1 MTTFLENLL
10 LFTATLRQAGFAISP
25 QQNMELAQALTLVD
39 IGSREQVYHAARS
52 LLVTRREQM
61 ALFEAIFNRF
71 WRNGTDGRTQ
81 PQKAPLAPRH
91 KRHSQPFTIVNYMAA
106 RAQPADREVEVVDKT
121 QTYSD
126 AELLQQK
133 LFSEMSPEELETI
146 KRLIQ
151 AMRWQV
157 SLRRTR
163 RRVPDKNGDTL
174 RLRQAMRTAV
184 RTGGIPLQLSWQSRK
199 IKQRPF
205 VLIADVSG
213 SMEKYGRLLLQFF
226 YSVSHSFG
234 EVECFVFGTRLTRI
248 THQLKLKNIDR
259 AVDEAAGDVVDWSGG
274 TRIGESL
281 RTFNRQWSRRVLR
294 RGAIVLII
302 SDGWERGD
310 VSVLRQEMRYLQAR
324 SHRLIWLNPLLGLTT
339 YQPLVEGM
347 AAALPYIDDFL
358 PVHNLQ
364 SLTELS
370 HHLGKLGQ
378 HRSVRPE
385 MNIRTRTATSG
396 GNADERGFFH
406 LENP

>member
-1 MTTFLENLL
+1 MTTFLQNLL
-10 LFTATLRQAGFAISP
+10 LFTAMLRQAGFAISP

-39 IGSREQVYHAARS
+39 MGRREQVYHAARS

-71 WRNGTDGRTQ
+71 WRNGGDGRAQ

-106 RAQPADREVEVVDKT
+106 KAQPADQEVEVMDKT

-151 AMRWQV
+151 ELRWQV
-157 SLRRTR
+157 VLRRTR
-163 RRVPDKNGDTL
+163 RRVPDKNGDML

-184 RTGGIPLQLSWQSRK
+184 RTGGVPLHLSWQSRK

-205 VLIADVSG
+205 VLIADISG

-226 YSVSHSFG
+226 YSVSHSVSQ
-234 EVECFVFGTRLTRI
+234 VECFVFGSRLTRI

-281 RTFNRQWSRRVLR
+281 HTFNRQWSRRVLR

-324 SHRLIWLNPLLGLTT
+324 SHRLIWLNPLLGLST

-370 HHLGKLGQ
+370 HHLGRLGQ
-378 HRSVRPE
+378 YRSTRPE
-385 MNIRTRTATSG
+385 MRIRHV
-396 GNADERGFFH
+396 ADTVTG
-406 LENP
+406 

>member
-10 LFTATLRQAGFAISP
+10 LFTNLLRQAGFAISP
-25 QQNMELAQALTLVD
+25 QQNVELAQALTLVD
-39 IGSREQVYHAARS
+39 IGSREQVHHAARC

-61 ALFEAIFNRF
+61 NLFDAIFNQF
-71 WRNGTDGRTQ
+71 WRNPGHGRTQ
-81 PQKAPLAPRH
+81 PQKAPIAPRH
-91 KRHSQPFTIVNYMAA
+91 KRQNQQFNIVTYMAYK
-106 RAQPADREVEVVDKT
+106 AQQADQEVEVVDKSES
-121 QTYSD
+121 YSH

-133 LFSEMSPEELETI
+133 LFSEMSPEELQTI

-151 AMRWQV
+151 EMRWQAIQ
-157 SLRRTR
+157 RQTR
-163 RRVPDKNGDTL
+163 RRVPDKNGNTL
-174 RLRQAMRTAV
+174 RLRQVMRTAV
-184 RTGGIPLQLSWQSRK
+184 RTGGVPLQLSWQSRK
-199 IKQRPF
+199 IKQRPL

-234 EVECFVFGTRLTRI
+234 QVECFVFGTRLTRI

-281 RTFNRQWSRRVLR
+281 RTFNRQWGRRVLR
-294 RGAIVLII
+294 RGAVVLIV

-324 SHRLIWLNPLLGLTT
+324 SHRLIWLNPLLGRAG

-347 AAALPYIDDFL
+347 AAALPHIDDFL

-364 SLTELS
+364 SLTKLS

-385 MNIRTRTATSG
+385 MIIRTRM
-396 GNADERGFFH
+396 NADER
-406 LENP
+406 

>member
-1 MTTFLENLL
+1 MTTFLQNLL
-10 LFTATLRQAGFAISP
+10 LFTAMLRQAGFAISP

-39 IGSREQVYHAARS
+39 MGRREQVYHAARS

-71 WRNGTDGRTQ
+71 WRNGGDGRAQ
-81 PQKAPLAPRH
+81 PQRAPLAPRH

-106 RAQPADREVEVVDKT
+106 KAQPADREVEVVDKA

-151 AMRWQV
+151 ELRWQV
-157 SLRRTR
+157 VLRRTR
-163 RRVPDKNGDTL
+163 RRVPDKNGDML

-184 RTGGIPLQLSWQSRK
+184 RTGGVPLHLSWQSRK

-205 VLIADVSG
+205 VLIADISG

-226 YSVSHSFG
+226 YSVSHSVSQ
-234 EVECFVFGTRLTRI
+234 VECFVFGSRLTRI

-281 RTFNRQWSRRVLR
+281 HTFNRQWSRRVLR

-324 SHRLIWLNPLLGLTT
+324 SHRLIWLNPLLGLST

-347 AAALPYIDDFL
+347 ATALPYIDDFL

-385 MNIRTRTATSG
+385 MRIRHV
-396 GNADERGFFH
+396 ADTVTG
-406 LENP
+406 

>member
-10 LFTATLRQAGFAISP
+10 LFTNLLRQAGFAISP
-25 QQNMELAQALTLVD
+25 QQNVELAQALTLVD
-39 IGSREQVYHAARS
+39 IGSREQVYHAARCF
-52 LLVTRREQM
+52 LVTRREQM
-61 ALFEAIFNRF
+61 NLFDAIFNQF
-71 WRNGTDGRTQ
+71 WRNPGHGRPQ
-81 PQKAPLAPRH
+81 PQKAPVAPRH
-91 KRHSQPFTIVNYMAA
+91 KRQNQQFNIVTYMAYKV
-106 RAQPADREVEVVDKT
+106 QQADQEVEVVDKSES
-121 QTYSD
+121 YSH

-133 LFSEMSPEELETI
+133 LFSEMSPEELQTI

-151 AMRWQV
+151 EMRWQAIQ
-157 SLRRTR
+157 RQTR
-163 RRVPDKNGDTL
+163 RRVPDKNGNTL
-174 RLRQAMRTAV
+174 RLRQVMRTAV
-184 RTGGIPLQLSWQSRK
+184 RTGGVPLQLSWQSRK
-199 IKQRPF
+199 IKQRPL

-234 EVECFVFGTRLTRI
+234 QVECFVFGTRLTRI

-281 RTFNRQWSRRVLR
+281 RTFNRQWGRRVLR
-294 RGAIVLII
+294 RGAVVLIV

-324 SHRLIWLNPLLGLTT
+324 SHRLIWLNPLLGRAG

-347 AAALPYIDDFL
+347 AAALPHIDDFL

-364 SLTELS
+364 SLTKLS

-385 MNIRTRTATSG
+385 MIIRTRM
-396 GNADERGFFH
+396 NADER
-406 LENP
+406 

>member
-1 MTTFLENLL
+1 MTTFMENLL
-10 LFTATLRQAGFAISP
+10 LFTTLLRQAGFAISP
-25 QQNMELAQALTLVD
+25 QQNVELAQALTLVD

-61 ALFEAIFNRF
+61 HLFEAIFNQF
-71 WRNGTDGRTQ
+71 WRNRSDGRSQ

-91 KRHSQPFTIVNYMAA
+91 KRQNQQFNIVTYMAYK
-106 RAQPADREVEVVDKT
+106 AQLADQEIEVVDKT
-121 QTYSD
+121 ESYSN

-151 AMRWQV
+151 EMRWQAIQ
-157 SLRRTR
+157 RQTR
-163 RRVPDKNGDTL
+163 RRVADKNGEML
-174 RLRQAMRTAV
+174 RLRQVMHTAV
-184 RTGGIPLQLSWQSRK
+184 RTGGVPIELSWQSRK
-199 IKQRPF
+199 IKQRPLI
-205 VLIADVSG
+205 LIADVSG
-213 SMEKYGRLLLQFF
+213 SMERYGRLLLQFF

-248 THQLKLKNIDR
+248 THELKLKNIDR
-259 AVDEAAGDVVDWSGG
+259 AVDEAARQVVDWSGG

-294 RGAIVLII
+294 RGAIVLIV

-310 VSVLRQEMRYLQAR
+310 VSMLRQEMAYLQRR
-324 SHRLIWLNPLLGLTT
+324 SHRLIWLNPLLGRAG

-347 AAALPYIDDFL
+347 AAALPHIDDFL

-370 HHLGKLGQ
+370 HHLGRLSQ

-385 MNIRTRTATSG
+385 MRIRIA
-396 GNADERGFFH
+396 ADTVTG
-406 LENP
+406 

>member
-1 MTTFLENLL
+1 MTTILQNIL
-10 LFTATLRQAGFAISP
+10 LFTATLRRAGFTISP

-71 WRNGTDGRTQ
+71 WRHGADGRTQ

-106 RAQPADREVEVVDKT
+106 RAQPADREVEVVDKA

-133 LFSEMSPEELETI
+133 LFSEMSPQELETI

-151 AMRWQV
+151 EMRWQV
-157 SLRRTR
+157 SLRHTR
-163 RRVPDKNGDTL
+163 RRVPDKNGDVL
-174 RLRQAMRTAV
+174 RLRQVMRTAV
-184 RTGGIPLQLSWQSRK
+184 RTGGVPLHLSWQSRK

-226 YSVSHSFG
+226 YSVSHSFSQ
-234 EVECFVFGTRLTRI
+234 VECFVFGTRLTRI

-259 AVDEAAGDVVDWSGG
+259 AVDEAARNVVDWSGG

-281 RTFNRQWSRRVLR
+281 RAFNRQWSRRVLR
-294 RGAIVLII
+294 RGAIVLIV

-310 VSVLRQEMRYLQAR
+310 VSVLRQEIRYLQAR
-324 SHRLIWLNPLLGLTT
+324 SHRLIWLNPLLGLAT

-385 MNIRTRTATSG
+385 MRIRHV
-396 GNADERGFFH
+396 ADPVTG
-406 LENP
+406 